1 MPISKVKIQENSA
14 ESAGIFPE
22 DPASGSGTMSDLSD
36 CSMVSLSF
44 FMQGGKIKMVQN
56 LTEGSIRKNL
66 IRFALPFLAASFLQ
80 TFYGLADLF
89 ITGQFNGAASI
100 TGVSNGSQVMHMLTV
115 VIVGLSMGPTVLI
128 ARSVG
133 AKDKKQIATSIGNA
147 VSLFAILAAVVTVVL
162 LLCVHPIISLLS
174 TPAEAVDETWRYMVI
189 CFVGIPFITAYN
201 VVASIFRG
209 LGDTTTPMKF
219 VAYAGIL
226 NVGLDI
232 LLIGPL
238 HMGAAGAAIA
248 TVFSQAVSDVLAIRA
263 LLKTDAGSSVTR
275 KDLRF
280 DKNLMGKII
289 RIGVPIAMQE
299 GFIQI
304 SFLAI
309 TAIANS
315 RGVEVAAAVGI
326 VEKVISFLF
335 LVPSAMMS
343 TVSAVTAQNAGAGKN
358 ERGREA
364 LFFAIFCCVTY
375 GAIIAILCQIFPE
388 QIVDLFVQDDPEVVK
403 LGGQYL
409 RSYSIDTM
417 IAGIHFCFSGYFSA
431 YGKAAYSFFHN
442 IVSVLAVRIPGAY
455 LASVYYPDTLFP
467 MGLAAPMGSALSSV
481 ICIILYLHGK
491 KYWNPAPEK
500 VKSES
505 QQ

>member
-1 MPISKVKIQENSA
+1 
-14 ESAGIFPE
+14 
-22 DPASGSGTMSDLSD
+22 
-36 CSMVSLSF
+36 MVRD
-44 FMQGGKIKMVQN
+44 

-100 TGVSNGSQVMHMLTV
+100 SGVSIGSQVMHMLTV

-133 AKDKKQIATSIGNA
+133 AKNKKEITTSIGNA
-147 VSLFAILAAVVTVVL
+147 VTLYAIFAAAVTVIL
-162 LLCVHPIISLLS
+162 LLCVRPIMAVLS
-174 TPAEAVDETWRYMVI
+174 TPPEAMAETRRYMVI

-209 LGDTTTPMKF
+209 LGDTTSPMKF
-219 VAYAGIL
+219 VAFAGIL

-238 HMGAAGAAIA
+238 HMGASGAAIA

-263 LLKTDAGSSVTR
+263 LRRTDEGAAVTR
-275 KDLRF
+275 EDLRF
-280 DKNLMGKII
+280 DNKLMKKMIQ
-289 RIGVPIAMQE
+289 IGVPVALQE

-343 TVSAVTAQNAGAGKN
+343 TVSAVTAQNAGAGRHD
-358 ERGREA
+358 RGRET

-375 GAIIAILCQIFPE
+375 GAAVVLLCQIFPE
-388 QIVDLFVQDDPEVVK
+388 QIVDLFVRDDPEVVR

-409 RSYSIDTM
+409 RSYSFDTM

-431 YGKAAYSFFHN
+431 YGKAVYSFFHN

-455 LASVYYPDTLFP
+455 LASVHYPDTLFP
-467 MGLAAPMGSALSSV
+467 MGLAAPMGSVLSSV
-481 ICIILYLHGK
+481 ICVILYLRGK
-491 KYWNPAPEK
+491 RYWNPVPEK
-500 VKSES
+500 TKTDSVSV
-505 QQ
+505 

>member
-1 MPISKVKIQENSA
+1 MVPLLYYWKRRRI
-14 ESAGIFPE
+14 
-22 DPASGSGTMSDLSD
+22 TMVRD
-36 CSMVSLSF
+36 
-44 FMQGGKIKMVQN
+44 

-100 TGVSNGSQVMHMLTV
+100 SGVSIGSQVMHMLTV

-133 AKDKKQIATSIGNA
+133 AKNKKEITTSIGNA
-147 VSLFAILAAVVTVVL
+147 VTLYAIFAAAVTVIL
-162 LLCVHPIISLLS
+162 LLCVRPIMAVLS
-174 TPAEAVDETWRYMVI
+174 TPPEAMAETRRYMVI

-209 LGDTTTPMKF
+209 LGDTTSPMKF
-219 VAYAGIL
+219 VAFAGIL

-238 HMGAAGAAIA
+238 HMGASGAAIA

-263 LLKTDAGSSVTR
+263 LRRTDEGAAVTR
-275 KDLRF
+275 EDLRF
-280 DKNLMGKII
+280 DNKLMKKMIQ
-289 RIGVPIAMQE
+289 IGVPVALQE

-343 TVSAVTAQNAGAGKN
+343 TVSAVTAQNAGAGRHD
-358 ERGREA
+358 RGRET

-375 GAIIAILCQIFPE
+375 GAAVVLLCQIFPE
-388 QIVDLFVQDDPEVVK
+388 QIVDLFVRDDPEVVR

-409 RSYSIDTM
+409 RSYSFDTM

-431 YGKAAYSFFHN
+431 YGKAVYSFFHN

-455 LASVYYPDTLFP
+455 LASVHYPDTLFP
-467 MGLAAPMGSALSSV
+467 MGLAAPMGSVLSSV
-481 ICIILYLHGK
+481 ICVILYLRGK
-491 KYWNPAPEK
+491 RYWNPVPEK
-500 VKSES
+500 TKTDSVSV
-505 QQ
+505 